1 MATVEYSRIETLLK
15 NRAYVELEQVVA
27 DAELAELAALWPQ
40 FGPMS
45 KLVLFKLMDASRA
58 MDFYESL
65 PLKEKYY
72 LLCGFPLSSIAP
84 VLEALSPVQR
94 RLFVCLPK
102 ESYNRMFQQLVSE
115 RVEIDFSLSKN

>member
-1 MATVEYSRIETLLK
+1 MAAVDHSRIESLLK
-15 NRAYVELEQVVA
+15 SRAYVELEQ
-27 DAELAELAALWPQ
+27 ELASADLSELAGVWPK

-45 KLVLFKLMDASRA
+45 KLVLFKLLDAARA
-58 MDFYESL
+58 LEFYSCL

-84 VLEALSPVQR
+84 VLEDLSPVQR
-94 RLFVCLPK
+94 RLFVSLPK